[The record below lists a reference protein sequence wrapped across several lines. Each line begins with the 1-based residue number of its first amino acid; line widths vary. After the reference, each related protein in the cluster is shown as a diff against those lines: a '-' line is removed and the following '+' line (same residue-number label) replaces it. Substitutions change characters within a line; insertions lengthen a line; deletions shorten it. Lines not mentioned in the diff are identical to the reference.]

1 MDNKVLGKG
10 LSALIPE
17 KSEQILSDNVTQ
29 IKISLIKDNRLQ
41 PRTYY
46 DEEKLSELVASIK
59 EKGVLQPIL
68 VRKIGADYEVI
79 AGERRSESVV

>member
-17 KSEQILSDNVTQ
+17 KAENVAENNVTLV
-29 IKISLIKDNRLQ
+29 KTNLIKDNRLQ

-46 DEEKLSELVASIK
+46 DEEKLSELVSSIR
-59 EKGVLQPIL
+59 EKGRLTANLGSQ
-68 VRKIGADYEVI
+68 G
-79 AGERRSESVV
+79 RRRI

>member
-17 KSEQILSDNVTQ
+17 KAENVAENNVTLV
-29 IKISLIKDNRLQ
+29 KTNLIKDNRLQ

-46 DEEKLSELVASIK
+46 DEEKLSEL
-59 EKGVLQPIL
+59 L
-68 VRKIGADYEVI
+68 AD
-79 AGERRSESVV
+79 ESG